1 MTVRNLNLVESLYAD
16 LRRRL
21 QLSEIGPDDRLV
33 DTDIAEAYGAS
44 RMPAREALLRLVAEG
59 YLVGSTRGFV
69 LPVLSPEDIAGIFEL
84 RRQLEPRAAGA
95 AARDLTPDAA
105 EELARSMERIH
116 EAHAVDDLRSLIKAN
131 LAFRNAWLGCVRNR
145 HMAATIS
152 RFMDYFQAIRLDT
165 FSDAATR
172 RVYVDALSALFD
184 ALTARDSLASQDRMT
199 AFLFAA
205 ETAYLA
211 ARARR
216 VERQASVRP
225 GRRNNS
231 RTTRGNEGT

>member
-33 DTDIAEAYGAS
+33 DTDIAEAYGTS

-69 LPVLSPEDIAGIFEL
+69 LPVLSPDDIAGLFEL

-95 AARDLTPDAA
+95 AARDLTVDAA
-105 EELARSMERIH
+105 RQLAKAMDVIRD
-116 EAHAVDDLRSLIKAN
+116 AHAAGDIRRLVEAN
-131 LAFRNAWLGCVRNR
+131 IDFRNAWVSCVRNP

-165 FSDAATR
+165 FSDQGTR
-172 RVYVDALSALFD
+172 RIYVEALGALFA
-184 ALTARDSLASQDRMT
+184 ALDARDSLAAQDRMT

-205 ETAYLA
+205 ESAYLA
-211 ARARR
+211 ARQ
-216 VERQASVRP
+216 RQAERGASVKP
-225 GRRNNS
+225 TRRRQQQNNHKI
-231 RTTRGNEGT
+231 